1 VQISVLSISGIYLSV
16 KHKFWGKPDTFENSI
31 ISMKGNQMFEFH
43 KEKNLLILSLLTV
56 LMSACG
62 SSAQN
67 QADISTAV
75 AQTVVAQNSLTDIA
89 SLPTLTPAPSTEVIV
104 LPDVVDTSTPAP
116 ILGAPGCT
124 VAARLA
130 GETPPDETLLKP
142 GQYFWKTWTL
152 ENTGTCTWDA
162 TYKLIYNSGDLM
174 DGLTSYPLPGLVAPG
189 ETGEISIYLKTPAT
203 EGTFTGYWSIQTPWN
218 ASFGVGPTS
227 NPFYVKVVVSDDK
240 KLKYEIT
247 SVTYKIVR
255 NPEEGCPV
263 NVRYTVNATITTN
276 GPYVLEY
283 YWEQSDGNE
292 SARKPMIF
300 TEAGSITVSREW
312 MVGRGDSPNRRWMQ
326 IVVTDPI
333 LHYYDKAIWPNNCP

>member
-1 VQISVLSISGIYLSV
+1 
-16 KHKFWGKPDTFENSI
+16 
-31 ISMKGNQMFEFH
+31 MFESY
-43 KEKNLLILSLLTV
+43 KKNNLILLSLLSI

-62 SSAQN
+62 SSSQN
-67 QADISTAV
+67 QTDISTAV
-75 AQTVVAQNSLTDIA
+75 AQTVVAQNSLTEVA
-89 SLPTLTPAPSTEVIV
+89 AMPTPTPVPSSEATV
-104 LPDVVDTSTPAP
+104 LPDVVSTNTVAP
-116 ILGAPGCT
+116 IAGAPGCT
-124 VAARLA
+124 VSAELT

-142 GQYFWKTWTL
+142 GEYFWKTWTL

-162 TYKLIYNSGDLM
+162 TYKLMYKSGDLM
-174 DGLTSYPLPGLVAPG
+174 DGLISYPLVETVAPG
-189 ETGEISIYLKTPAT
+189 EAKDISIYLKAPGSA
-203 EGTFTGYWSIQTPWN
+203 GTYAGYWQIQTPWN
-218 ASFGVGPTS
+218 ATFGVGPLS
-227 NPFYVKVVVSDDK
+227 SPFYVKVVVSDAK

-247 SVTYKIVR
+247 SVTYNIVR

-292 SARKPMIF
+292 SSRKPMIF

-312 MVGRGDSPNRRWMQ
+312 MVGRGDSPNPRWMQ

-333 LHYYDKAIWPNNCP
+333 LHYYEKAIWPNNCP

>member
-130 GETPPDETLLKP
+130 GETPPDQALLKP
-142 GQYFWKTWTL
+142 GEYFWKTWTL
-152 ENTGTCTWDA
+152 ENTGTCTWGP
-162 TYKLIYNSGDLM
+162 TYKLIYESGDLL
-174 DGLTSYPLPGLVAPG
+174 DGLVSYPLVETVAPG
-189 ETGEISIYLKTPAT
+189 EAKAISIYLKAPGT
-203 EGTFTGYWSIQTPWN
+203 EGVYTGYWQLQTPWN
-218 ASFGVGPTS
+218 AVFGVGPYS
-227 NPFYVKVVVSDDK
+227 EPFYVKVEVSDARRPR
-240 KLKYEIT
+240 YEIT
-247 SVTYKIVR
+247 SVTYNIVR

-263 NVRYTVNATITTN
+263 NVVYTVYATITTN
-276 GPYVLEY
+276 GPYMMEY
-283 YWEQSDGNE
+283 YWEQKDGNE
-292 SARKPMIF
+292 SAKKSLIF

-312 MVGRGDSPNRRWMQ
+312 MVGRGDSPNPRWMQ